1 MAAPFITI
9 SIANIGT
16 TATHALRAKAFQVRT
31 ATLIKDLEQVIAEM
45 FQMFDGDGS
54 QDAHYTL
61 VTTKFGLGSNAEAH
75 ILFDL
80 FNGTLAALKGTGQN
94 SNAVDVADRLG

>member
-9 SIANIGT
+9 STANIAT
-16 TATHALRAKAFQVRT
+16 TATHALRAKAFQSRT

-61 VTTKFGLGSNAEAH
+61 VTTKFGLASNADAH
-75 ILFDL
+75 TLFDL
-80 FNGTLAALKGTGQN
+80 LNGELLALKGSAQN